1 MERSLTLGWRPCIE
15 SLGVSA
21 PAAVGLSSIVTR
33 TTCEGLRSVGT
44 RQISLAWVGTWE
56 YLRFGSPPVAVHVF
70 LAARSHRRCTANAE
84 DPVIHLANPIRQ
96 ENLPSWFMPSL
107 RLSHTAENC
116 SVVLQSLHSHRRIKC
131 FELVNCDAGQKV
143 KSAPKNQGTSA
154 WTLDTQ

>member
-1 MERSLTLGWRPCIE
+1 MATLYRK
-15 SLGVSA
+15 SRRLSA
-21 PAAVGLSSIVTR
+21 CRCWTLLDRVTR

-44 RQISLAWVGTWE
+44 RQISLAWVGNISG
-56 YLRFGSPPVAVHVF
+56 LARRRSPSTCSSQPDHTAKTS
-70 LAARSHRRCTANAE
+70 LGRRCTEE